1 MAGAEGWSGGSAV
14 AQRRRTSSAVQP
26 ASLCRRPFC
35 SWAEGRTALACPPP
49 GLTLFPRAP
58 STPAQA
64 LLKVTLDVHGDVIAA
79 HPELA
84 ERAQRTQQRLA
95 ATWRRLDG
103 LLQSVRCMV
112 GFLGNLQA

>member
-1 MAGAEGWSGGSAV
+1 MVLAGQTDLFDS
-14 AQRRRTSSAVQP
+14 P
-26 ASLCRRPFC
+26 N
-35 SWAEGRTALACPPP
+35 PPP
-49 GLTLFPRAP
+49 RKLL
-58 STPAQA
+58 QA

-79 HPELA
+79 HAELA

-95 ATWRRLDG
+95 ASWRRLDG